1 MKKLDKDLQILLHI
15 IKYCERI
22 KKVAPIFEN
31 DFNNFIADKNFV
43 YLDSCSFS
51 IFQIGELVGNLSD
64 DLKNKYKEIPWQK
77 IKGLRNIIAH
87 KYGTIEFDMLWGV
100 VQNDIE
106 ELNNNCRKI
115 LETYDT
121 NYQEKLDQ
129 ELKFLQNKNSM

>member
-1 MKKLDKDLQILLHI
+1 MTKLDKDLQILLHI
-15 IKYCERI
+15 IKYCEKI

-51 IFQIGELVGNLSD
+51 IFQIGELVGKLSD
-64 DLKNKYKEIPWQK
+64 DLKNKYKEIPWQEIKATRNVIVHNYDK
-77 IKGLRNIIAH
+77 ISFQ
-87 KYGTIEFDMLWGV
+87 TLWGV

-129 ELKFLQNKNSM
+129 ELKFLQNKNDI